1 MALRVWRPT
10 KPSMAPGLNPAA
22 FSLPWSSRISSG
34 VNGAELC
41 SAVGGNCDADWGN
54 SGVDLTSSFAV
65 GGGAAGKGEVAGG
78 ETGGAEAAARGGAG
92 GREATVRGEA
102 GGAPTRGP
110 AADGAGTDG
119 RTVTS
124 RLPAAGPSAFACSI
138 RFNGNGVEA

>member
-10 KPSMAPGLNPAA
+10 TPSMAPGLTPAA
-22 FSLPWSSRISSG
+22 FGLPCSSRISSG
-34 VNGAELC
+34 VNGAELG
-41 SAVGGNCDADWGN
+41 SAVDGICDADWAN

-65 GGGAAGKGEVAGG
+65 SDGATGKGEVAGG

-92 GREATVRGEA
+92 GGEATVRGEA

-110 AADGAGTDG
+110 AAGGAGTDA

-124 RLPAAGPSAFACSI
+124 RLPAAGTSAFACSI
-138 RFNGNGVEA
+138 RFDGN